1 MAKEYIHIPIQADLI
16 TRQKEIKRYSL
27 HDSVIEMVHLI
38 CTTHFGENKEDETF
52 GNELWEHDFIAIE
65 NEQAFKEK
73 ISHSVQKAIAI
84 HERRLSNIQVR
95 VDFEQALTAIY
106 SRSLKQRI
114 KITVKGILRKTNE
127 SFSHAEV
134 FFMGPLS
141 YF

>member
-16 TRQKEIKRYSL
+16 TSQKEIKRCSL
-27 HDSVIEMVHLI
+27 NDSVVEMVHLI

-52 GNELWEHDFIAIE
+52 GNELWENDFIAVE
-65 NEQAFKEK
+65 NAQAFKEK
-73 ISHSVQKAIAI
+73 ISHSIQMAIAQ

-95 VDFEQALTAIY
+95 VDFEQALTSVYNRRI
-106 SRSLKQRI
+106 KQRI

-127 SFSHAEV
+127 SFSHTEM